1 MKKLMLTLAA
11 AVALSQAHAQITIAP
26 EAGLNL
32 ANASISSPVG
42 SPGTSMRPGLKAG
55 AVVEIPVIKGFFI
68 QPGIFY
74 AMKGLKSEASGSVIG
89 FPVAIKQ
96 KIALNYIEVPLNL
109 GYRYYAG
116 NAGSLFV
123 TAGPYL
129 GYALSGKSK
138 VEGNVAGSGV
148 DREEDIDFGSKDTEM
163 KALDFGLNFSAG
175 YQLPIGLYARIQY
188 GFGLTNL
195 YNASGTSYKNN
206 VLSITLG
213 YAFTLGK

>member
-1 MKKLMLTLAA
+1 MKKMMLTLAA
-11 AVALSQAHAQITIAP
+11 GMAISYAQAQISIAP

-32 ANASISSPVG
+32 ANASVSG
-42 SPGTSMRPGLKAG
+42 GGTSMRPGLKAG
-55 AVVEIPVIKGFFI
+55 AVVEIPVVKGFFI

-74 AMKGLKSEASGSVIG
+74 AMKGTKSEASGSFGSIV
-89 FPVAIKQ
+89 FNAKE
-96 KIALNYIEVPLNL
+96 KISLNYIEVPVNL
-109 GYRYYAG
+109 GYRYHVG

-129 GYALSGKSK
+129 GYALSGKVK
-138 VEGNVAGSGV
+138 VEGNVAGLGGT
-148 DREEDIDFGSKDTEM
+148 RERDIDFGSKETEM

-175 YQLPIGLYARIQY
+175 YQLPIGLYARVQY

-195 YNASGTSYKNN
+195 ANASGSSYKNN
-206 VLSITLG
+206 ALAFTLG